1 MTELNVVFSVPP
13 FIIEGLK
20 DGTFERV
27 GGVVRKSGSKQVV
40 TWLGEIG
47 EKAAQQSDIPSQL
60 PGNLQTLLSNTQI
73 MMGLQV
79 ANLAVSAAGFAAV
92 LHKLNIVEQK
102 INEANARLQR
112 LHVDQQWLDS
122 KQCLAHIA
130 VISAGARQVAELQH
144 YENQESVP
152 TKLHHI
158 DNGVMTAHDYFYS
171 VIQRIFQEGQ
181 EYQRADELTITYRAW
196 VIAGQL
202 SANIMMKLGEAGVA
216 HERMAT
222 LARQH
227 AEYGK
232 KVSGALT
239 DMDKVLHPSI
249 YNESAHVLLKENLA
263 LASSAHEILRGNTL
277 QLGFIKEEKLQSPSY
292 QGSSHEPLGLYVVR

>member
-1 MTELNVVFSVPP
+1 MTELNVVFSVPQL
-13 FIIEGLK
+13 IIDGLK
-20 DGTFERV
+20 NGTFERV

-47 EKAAQQSDIPSQL
+47 DKATEQSEIPSQL
-60 PGNLQTLLSNTQI
+60 PGNLQSILSNSQI
-73 MMGLQV
+73 AMGLQV

-92 LHKLNIVEQK
+92 LYKLHIVEQK
-102 INEANARLQR
+102 INEANARLQN

-122 KQCLAHIA
+122 KQCLAHLA
-130 VISAGARQVAELQH
+130 VISAGSRQISELQH
-144 YENQESVP
+144 YKNQESVQ

-171 VIQRIFQEGQ
+171 VIQKIFQENQ

-202 SANIMMKLGEAGVA
+202 SANIMMKLGEVDVA
-216 HERMAT
+216 YERMAS
-222 LARQH
+222 LAGQH

-232 KVSGALT
+232 KVSSALT
-239 DMDKVLHPSI
+239 DMNKVLHPSI
-249 YNESAHVLLKENLA
+249 YNESANNLLKENLA
-263 LASSAHEILRGNTL
+263 LAVSAHDILRGNKL
-277 QLGFIKEEKLQSPSY
+277 QLGFIKEEKLQLPTYHGTSN
-292 QGSSHEPLGLYVVR
+292 ERVGLYVVS